1 MTNKEYI
8 DRNIGLTFDFLR
20 QIINDPS
27 VLENIQ
33 DGAIIDFVEKDFTK
47 TEYPNSVKPNNYIR
61 VNNQFELIK

>member
-20 QIINDPS
+20 QIIIDPS

-47 TEYPNSVKPNNYIR
+47 TEYPNSVKPNKYIR

>member
-1 MTNKEYI
+1 MTNKENI

-27 VLENIQ
+27 VLDNIQ

-47 TEYPNSVKPNNYIR
+47 TEYPNSVKPNKYIR

>member
-20 QIINDPS
+20 QIIKDPS
-27 VLENIQ
+27 VLDNIQ

-47 TEYPNSVKPNNYIR
+47 TEYPNSVKPNKYIR